1 MMHCR
6 DVTRLI
12 AREELGRA
20 GLLRRA
26 AVRFHLLMCRHC
38 GAYAAQLRAIGRA
51 ARERWGGRPEAE
63 DRLAIERLRQAIGS
77 GRAGNGRG
85 DAPS

>member
-1 MMHCR
+1 MMRCR

-12 AREELGRA
+12 AREELGGE

-51 ARERWGGRPEAE
+51 ARERWGSRPEGG
-63 DRLAIERLRQAIGS
+63 DRLAIERLRKAIGS
-77 GRAGNGRG
+77 GRAGKDGG
-85 DAPS
+85 QAPS